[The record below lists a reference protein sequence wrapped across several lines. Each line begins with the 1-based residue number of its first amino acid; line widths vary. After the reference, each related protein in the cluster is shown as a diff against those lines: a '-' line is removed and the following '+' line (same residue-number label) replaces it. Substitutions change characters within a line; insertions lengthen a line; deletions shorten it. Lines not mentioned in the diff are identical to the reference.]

1 MHEYNATMSVKEAA
15 NYLGIGISKM
25 YELVHSKDFNA
36 ALRIGK
42 RIVISVEALNVW
54 LKNNT
59 GNVDE

>member
-1 MHEYNATMSVKEAA
+1 MQNGTMSVKEAA

-25 YELVHSKDFNA
+25 YELVHSKDFSA